1 MPKNAAA
8 ISRNSAKSALSGLL
22 DLLRLG
28 QSDGVAQL
36 AKCPVLASALATRF
50 KARQMANRAFL
61 MAGGTPFRKTVFGIR
76 FSNADSTR

>member
-28 QSDGVAQL
+28 QSDGVARTS
-36 AKCPVLASALATRF
+36 KVPRIGV
-50 KARQMANRAFL
+50 RA
-61 MAGGTPFRKTVFGIR
+61 GDKV
-76 FSNADSTR
+76 